1 MIEPYVT
8 EKQCQ
13 TCKQCKPIT
22 EFHNQATSPG
32 GKKPNCKVCAN
43 ADCRARYQK
52 KVERGGKR
60 NRDGRRNPSLPLSPL
75 PNMTMMESLDCNRFR
90 KWRGPVEH
98 GQRRAR
104 L

>member
-52 KVERGGKR
+52 KVEKGGKR
-60 NRDGRRNPSLPLSPL
+60 NRDGRLNPPQPLWEVPAHDYTEPDIAWRTTRLPAFGSL
-75 PNMTMMESLDCNRFR
+75 
-90 KWRGPVEH
+90 GV
-98 GQRRAR
+98 R